1 MDKMLFLLM
10 SLFIVSIA
18 GDGASSS
25 CSMDLSYVETIPWNT
40 STCQHPID
48 KEPCCNTLLS
58 TFAIGL
64 AEHLKDTSTFTF
76 PMKTLPPLAYMISIS
91 GSMPCIRTTHDWRQ
105 RVGMVNPVDTSCN
118 GDLKDKTRCKICSD
132 AAYLV
137 TSQLTTIDPNANR
150 IKCFNYIVLYA
161 AAVLNQF
168 GTTDVSTTS
177 CILGLNQPS
186 SGVTEASIKIASNR
200 EVLKL
205 GFTLLGVVI
214 GVVLAL
220 LMVVMYWKW
229 DKRRKETVYH
239 REIENKVRAIVLPNA
254 GAKWFHVL
262 ELKRATKKFS
272 RRNAVGQGGDGV
284 VYKGTL
290 LMGVYWEIP
299 KSHISCLNPWSAA
312 YIPVGKLHLMPIGFK
327 MKSNMVSEQALTLGP
342 RLRFRCDEHPP
353 FVVHAPSPIS
363 VGREGGVLGNI
374 QVPHRLPQ
382 SLECSLYTC

>member
-290 LMGVYWEIP
+290 LMVLWLLLRRFLIWRLNGM
-299 KSHISCLNPWSAA
+299 KISAMRWRS
-312 YIPVGKLHLMPIGFK
+312 
-327 MKSNMVSEQALTLGP
+327 
-342 RLRFRCDEHPP
+342 
-353 FVVHAPSPIS
+353 
-363 VGREGGVLGNI
+363 
-374 QVPHRLPQ
+374 
-382 SLECSLYTC
+382 